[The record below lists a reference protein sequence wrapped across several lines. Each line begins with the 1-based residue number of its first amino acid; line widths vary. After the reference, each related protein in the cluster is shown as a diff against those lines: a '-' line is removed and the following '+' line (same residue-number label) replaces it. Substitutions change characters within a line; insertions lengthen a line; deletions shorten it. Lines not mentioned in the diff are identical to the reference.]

1 MEFSA
6 AIPTF
11 LIAFREGVEAA
22 LVVGIVLALLQK
34 ANRPSLRAWVLF
46 GVLAGLGAS
55 GLIGWLLTSVVN
67 AIEGSSQ
74 PFADVLLPL
83 LKVIFSLT
91 AIVMLT
97 WMLVWMT
104 QQSRTAKAEI
114 EGSLTQVLEQPQQA
128 KWGVLT
134 LVFVAVLREG
144 IETALFTV
152 TQFQQGWLPLAGA
165 GAGIL
170 AATGVG
176 WCLFALGVRI
186 NLKQFFQVMGFFL
199 LLIVGGLVI
208 GTCKQIDLLFRVLST
223 HFDWAKQICFST
235 TAPAPDA
242 SCLLGPLVWDGHLI
256 LPDRQFPGI
265 LLKTLL
271 GYRERLFLGQIIAYV
286 SFLSLAGTLY
296 WRGIRQASVDR
307 APSTKPEA
315 VQS

>member
-6 AIPTF
+6 AVPTF
-11 LIAFREGVEAA
+11 LIALREGVEAA

-34 ANRPSLRAWVLF
+34 ANRPSLRLWVFF

-55 GLIGWLLTSVVN
+55 GLIGWLLNS
-67 AIEGSSQ
+67 AISAVGGSSQ
-74 PFADVLLPL
+74 PYTDVLLPL
-83 LKVIFSLT
+83 LKVTFSLT
-91 AIVMLT
+91 AIAMLT

-104 QQSRTAKAEI
+104 QQSQTAKAEI
-114 EGSLTQVLEQPQQA
+114 EGSLTQVLQQTQQA

-152 TQFQQGWLPLAGA
+152 TQFQQGWLPVAGA

-208 GTCKQIDLLFRVLST
+208 GTCKQADLLFRVLST
-223 HFDWAKQICFST
+223 HYDWAKQVCLYSAA
-235 TAPAPDA
+235 APNA
-242 SCLLGPLVWDGHLI
+242 SCLLGPLLWDGHLI

-271 GYRERLFLGQIIAYV
+271 GYRDRLFLGQVIAYV

-296 WRGIRQASVDR
+296 WRGLRQASLGHTPSAKP
-307 APSTKPEA
+307 APA
-315 VQS
+315 QF

>member
-1 MEFSA
+1 MEISA
-6 AIPTF
+6 AVPTF

-34 ANRPSLRAWVLF
+34 ANRPSLRVWVLF

-55 GLIGWLLTSVVN
+55 GLVGWLLNSVLTAV
-67 AIEGSSQ
+67 EGSSQ
-74 PFADVLLPL
+74 PFTIVLLPM

-91 AIVMLT
+91 AIIMLT

-104 QQSRTAKAEI
+104 QQSRTAKVEI
-114 EGSLTQVLEQPQQA
+114 EGSLTQVLQQPQQA

-152 TQFQQGWLPLAGA
+152 TQFQQGWLPVAGA

-199 LLIVGGLVI
+199 LLIMGGLVI
-208 GTCKQIDLLFRVLST
+208 GTCKQADLLFRVLST
-223 HFDWAKQICFST
+223 HFDWAKQVCFSDT
-235 TAPAPDA
+235 VSAPEA
-242 SCLLGPLVWDGHLI
+242 SCLLGPLLWDGHLI

-271 GYRERLFLGQIIAYV
+271 GYRERLFLGQLIAYV

-296 WRGIRQASVDR
+296 WRGIRQTSFSR
-307 APSTKPEA
+307 TPSAKTESA
-315 VQS
+315 QS